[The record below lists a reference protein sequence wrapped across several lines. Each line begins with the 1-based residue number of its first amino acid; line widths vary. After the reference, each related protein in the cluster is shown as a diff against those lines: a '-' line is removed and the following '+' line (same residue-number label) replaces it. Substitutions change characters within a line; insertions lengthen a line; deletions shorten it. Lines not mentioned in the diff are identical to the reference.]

1 MLTFNICYSEALGI
15 DPFNRTTNSKLYFN
29 RATVHAKLGKLENS
43 IDDCSKAIDL
53 DNTYIK
59 AYLRLIFHLF
69 FSFFYNKVS
78 FLHQFPPKKFLV
90 ICMTLETSKTKVS
103 KRCEL
108 DFGVLQGYLLGP

>member
-1 MLTFNICYSEALGI
+1 MSSSFPLKLNLFYFRICGNYPMIMLYNYIIMLTFNICYSEALGI

-59 AYLRLIFHLF
+59 AYLRLIFHF
-69 FSFFYNKVS
+69 I
-78 FLHQFPPKKFLV
+78 FLKNN
-90 ICMTLETSKTKVS
+90 
-103 KRCEL
+103 
-108 DFGVLQGYLLGP
+108 

>member
-59 AYLRLIFHLF
+59 AYLRLMFHFIL
-69 FSFFYNKVS
+69 K
-78 FLHQFPPKKFLV
+78 
-90 ICMTLETSKTKVS
+90 TLKIS
-103 KRCEL
+103 
-108 DFGVLQGYLLGP
+108 YMHIIP